1 MSAIKTRDLSI
12 SLNSINA
19 RTLVAPTAMSSTL
32 YLESPKGSQFR
43 LLKLMPG
50 QWDDDLVAT
59 LYMASEH
66 HRFTA
71 LSYTWGTSRRSQTIM
86 VNNEVQYITF
96 NLDHALRT
104 LRSQNGSVVIWVDSL
119 CIDQTNVEEKTHQV
133 TLMHDLFYW
142 AEDVHAYLGDSL
154 DRSHPRYS
162 QHFKQLGAHPHVH
175 LNGDAG
181 DDEIIQQVLFRD
193 WPAAT
198 KLSSMT
204 AHQLNLYA
212 FCLLAALSQAS
223 WLKRIIDNQILCN
236 KPETSNTSRALE
248 NAKLKALF
256 EHLRAFA
263 ISPWWDR
270 MWIVQEAGVARVL
283 RLTYGKITI
292 PFEALERARSRLERI
307 ALPSHWHQENM
318 KVMSLLATKINTLS
332 KLREVRST
340 RIENLVHGTRRSPL
354 QGRYDYLALSMGSA
368 LLWLLRM
375 FRNRRSSEPRDKVIA
390 LLQLRQ
396 DLGSFLN
403 DSISPDYACTVHHLF
418 THVSFTIMRTTG
430 IFWVTTG
437 DLLSKSRHD
446 IPSWVPDWSND
457 TTAYDP
463 HHLSWKLP
471 ILFSAG
477 EAAYLTDEKN
487 KTTTQEHCRVLLQH
501 TRFAPVLSKP
511 WRLALAWVRIYDWVV
526 RIGDTVDIDDGQAL
540 TTSFVSKMQ
549 RQRSGLLDGFKP
561 QVALL
566 TEGEFIDTITG
577 CFDALIPKLCNKSA
591 ALMEM
596 LRHFADGFLDTQRSD
611 RSFDMERPLL
621 DDLGRVLCSGV
632 FKDPTGFDGMH
643 SSWYRILPES
653 RQEFIVSCVALQIL
667 GWRFVEPSVEM
678 TASSR
683 KAAGVRSGQKELF
696 DFVFAREESCPRTE
710 AMHLI
715 FWPVWDTFSLEAASD
730 VKDWGNDMIHHENP
744 IHIFKLPPDE
754 DAPPDAEMAHA
765 RLVVREVMASMS
777 SICRPIMTRRGFFGL
792 APLNVKSG
800 KDHIFA
806 IPGATMPAVIRCDMH
821 KDPQSIVESTMQNSQ
836 MTEKMGMEMIGT
848 CYLDGVMDRK
858 TRYTFMRSTRL
869 CLL

>member
-1 MSAIKTRDLSI
+1 MQVCGNPVRHTKEPRIILSHSTAPRLPGSFPMGAVKTRDLSI
-12 SLNSINA
+12 SLESLNV

-119 CIDQTNVEEKTHQV
+119 CIDQTNVGEKTHQV

-154 DRSHPRYS
+154 DRSHPRYN

-175 LNGDAG
+175 LNGDAR

-198 KLSSMT
+198 KLSFMT
-204 AHQLNLYA
+204 GHQLNLYA

-223 WLKRIIDNQILCN
+223 WLKRITDNQILFN
-236 KPETSNTSRALE
+236 KPETSNASRALE
-248 NAKLKALF
+248 IAKLKALF

-283 RLTYGKITI
+283 RLTYGKITL

-307 ALPSHWHQENM
+307 ALPSHSRQENM

-332 KLREVRST
+332 KLREIRST
-340 RIENLVHGTRRSPL
+340 RIDNLVHGTRRSPL
-354 QGRYDYLALSMGSA
+354 QGRYDYLALSMGS
-368 LLWLLRM
+368 
-375 FRNRRSSEPRDKVIA
+375 
-390 LLQLRQ
+390 
-396 DLGSFLN
+396 
-403 DSISPDYACTVHHLF
+403 
-418 THVSFTIMRTTG
+418 
-430 IFWVTTG
+430 

-457 TTAYDP
+457 TAAYDP

-477 EAAYLTDEKN
+477 EAAYLTDEKD
-487 KTTTQEHCRVLLQH
+487 KTTTQEHCRDLLQN

-511 WRLALAWVRIYDWVV
+511 WRLALAWVRKYDWVV
-526 RIGDTVDIDDGQAL
+526 RIGDTVDIDDGQVL
-540 TTSFVSKMQ
+540 TTSFVSKLQ

-577 CFDALIPKLCNKSA
+577 CFDALIPKLCNESA
-591 ALMEM
+591 VLMEM
-596 LRHFADGFLDTQRSD
+596 LRHFADGFLDIRRSD
-611 RSFDMERPLL
+611 RSFDIERPLL

-696 DFVFAREESCPRTE
+696 DFVFTREEGCPRTE

-730 VKDWGNDMIHHENP
+730 VKDWGNDMIHNENP
-744 IHIFKLPPDE
+744 IHIFKLPPGE
-754 DAPPDAEMAHA
+754 DTPPDAEMAHA
-765 RLVVREVMASMS
+765 MLVVREVMASMS
-777 SICRPIMTRRGFFGL
+777 SIYRPIMTRRGCFGL

-800 KDHIFA
+800 KDHVFA
-806 IPGATMPAVIRCDMH
+806 IPGATMPAVLRCDMH
-821 KDPQSIVESTMQNSQ
+821 KDPQSMVESTMQNSQ

-869 CLL
+869 CIL